1 MTNERIIGKD
11 LEGSDHVLVEL
22 LSQHLLGGPEKK
34 PLLDK
39 YVFSIVN

>member
-11 LEGSDHVLVEL
+11 LEGSGHVLIEL

-34 PLLDK
+34 ALCLVNMCSLL
-39 YVFSIVN
+39 